1 MTVSRSP
8 IPPYEPE
15 QGQQQQA
22 PNQPEVEAMGLQQ
35 ALPQQALPQQAP
47 PQPPPHKLSPSTYI
61 YLIGGVGAL
70 GGLLFGY
77 DTGVISGAQGLLQQ
91 SFHLTPTTQEI
102 AVSSVL
108 IGTIIG
114 AAIGGKLADWLGRK
128 KALIV
133 MAIIFAAGAI
143 LTAISPELI
152 SFMVFRAL
160 TGVAIGGASVQ
171 APMYITESAPASK
184 RGGLVFLFQLAITIG
199 ILVAYGLDFW
209 FATWLGNWRP
219 MFAIAVIPAAILG
232 IGMFFMTDTPRW
244 LASKG
249 RWEEAHEA
257 MSLTAGPNATQE
269 MALIRERMELET
281 HTSWKELFRKGVR
294 LALLA
299 AVGLAVFQQFVGI
312 NTIIYYAPIVAGYSG
327 FGGSGGSASLF
338 AAVIVGIVNVLAT
351 VLAIFLVDRAGRRP
365 LLLIGTTGL
374 VLTLT
379 GIGITFILGPEQWG
393 NLMFALILLYIVSFA
408 VGLGPV
414 FWLMSAELFPNRL
427 RGSGESIATFG
438 NWTSN
443 LLVTIT
449 FLTMINTI
457 GKPLTFWV
465 YAACGVV
472 TLFFIW
478 FLIPETKNKPLEHI
492 EQYWEQGRVWPPE
505 TQVA

>member
-15 QGQQQQA
+15 QEPKQQA
-22 PNQPEVEAMGLQQ
+22 FSQTPEVEAKE
-35 ALPQQALPQQAP
+35 PQQAP
-47 PQPPPHKLSPSTYI
+47 PKPQHKLNPTTYL

-143 LTAISPELI
+143 LTAISPGLI
-152 SFMVFRAL
+152 TFMVFRAL

-171 APMYITESAPASK
+171 APMYITETAPASK
-184 RGGLVFLFQLAITIG
+184 RGGLVFLFQFAITVG
-199 ILVAYGLDFW
+199 ILVAYGIDFW
-209 FATWLGNWRP
+209 FASWLGNWRP
-219 MFAIAVIPAAILG
+219 MFAVAVIPAAILG

-249 RWEEAHEA
+249 RWDEANDAMSRTAGANTQQEMKLIRQRMEIEAH
-257 MSLTAGPNATQE
+257 S
-269 MALIRERMELET
+269 
-281 HTSWKELFRKGVR
+281 SWKELFRKGVR

-327 FGGSGGSASLF
+327 FGGSGGNASLL
-338 AAVIVGIVNVLAT
+338 AAVIVGVVNVLAT
-351 VLAIFLVDRAGRRP
+351 VVAIFLVDRVGRRP
-365 LLLIGTTGL
+365 LLLVGTCGL
-374 VLTLT
+374 VLTLA

-408 VGLGPV
+408 IGLGPV

-427 RGSGESIATFG
+427 RGTGESIATFG

-443 LLVTIT
+443 LIVTIT

-492 EQYWEQGRVWPPE
+492 EQYWEQGRTWPAEAE
-505 TQVA
+505 TA